1 MLLGGAATGQT
12 FSSAREAV
20 VASKDDVDDL
30 LPKVYQDL
38 KRMAHRQL
46 ARLRPGDT
54 LSTTALVHETY
65 ERLAPGA
72 GKNLGIASRE
82 HLMALCAR
90 AMRQILIDHAR
101 ERAAAKRGGGAGAI
115 TLSDHDLVDSDSPQA
130 LIALDQALQQLEAQD
145 PGLVRLIELRVF
157 AGLDSEQL
165 ADLLGVTVRTVQ
177 RDWLRARAW
186 VGAAL
191 EQ

>member
-1 MLLGGAATGQT
+1 MVGQC
-12 FSSAREAV
+12 SLSLCEAS
-20 VASKDDVDDL
+20 VASEEDVNEL

-38 KRMAHRQL
+38 KHMAHRQL

-72 GKNLGIASRE
+72 GKSLGIASRE

-101 ERAAAKRGGGAGAI
+101 ERSAAKRGGGAGAI

-130 LIALDQALQQLEAQD
+130 LIALDQALQQLEMQD
-145 PGLVRLIELRVF
+145 PKLVRLIELRVF

-165 ADLLGVTVRTVQ
+165 ANLLGVTMRTVQ